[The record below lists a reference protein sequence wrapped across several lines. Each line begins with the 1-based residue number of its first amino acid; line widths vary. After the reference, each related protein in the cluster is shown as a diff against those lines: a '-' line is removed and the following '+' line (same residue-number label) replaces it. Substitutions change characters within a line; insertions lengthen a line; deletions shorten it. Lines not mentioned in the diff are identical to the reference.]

1 MAFDITPYIDKKPS
15 EVRKLIREGV
25 IDFPTAGMCRGYA
38 QANLIILPPEYAG
51 DFEEFAKRNP
61 FPCPILEIIRGTPET
76 HDMGEG
82 GNICTDIPKYRI
94 YRDGKW
100 DGKEL
105 TDVSDYWKEGYVGFL
120 IGCSFSFEE
129 TLMREGIEIRH
140 IAQGRNVPMFKTNIM
155 TEPAGP
161 FCGPMVCSMRP
172 MTPENAKKAYDI
184 TVKMPNVHGAPVH
197 MGDAAEV
204 GVADVM
210 RPDYGEAVDFYEGEI
225 PVFWPCGVTPQAA
238 VENAKP
244 PIAITHAPG
253 HMFITDIINSEL
265 NDYLEAKKE
274 SLNSLFSHQR
284 IKNKKEDGAMSSMII
299 KSREA
304 NDLKLTAYHGHF
316 ATRHSHNSHYLD
328 ITRMKH
334 ECAMAN
340 IAAAS
345 LANHYVYEKEIDTV
359 VCLDGSE
366 VIGTFLARQLS
377 QKNLFSLSSEKNICV
392 VAPEHDSNGLLI
404 FRDNLRP
411 MVSEKNVLL
420 LISTVNSGK
429 TAARALECIEY
440 YGGTTQGVAAVFSA
454 LKQVGDI
461 PVISLFSPEDIP
473 GYVTSLVK
481 DCPMCKAGQKIDA
494 LSNSYGFSPLT

>member
-1 MAFDITPYIDKKPS
+1 MAFDITPYIDMKPS

-51 DFEEFAKRNP
+51 DFEEFARRNP
-61 FPCPILEIIRGTPET
+61 FPCPILEIVRGTPET

-105 TDVSDYWKEGYVGFL
+105 TDVSGYWKEGYVGFL

-129 TLMREGIEIRH
+129 TLMREGIEVRH

-210 RPDYGEAVDFYEGEI
+210 KPDYGEAVDFYEGEI
-225 PVFWPCGVTPQAA
+225 PVFWP
-238 VENAKP
+238 
-244 PIAITHAPG
+244 
-253 HMFITDIINSEL
+253 
-265 NDYLEAKKE
+265 
-274 SLNSLFSHQR
+274 
-284 IKNKKEDGAMSSMII
+284 
-299 KSREA
+299 
-304 NDLKLTAYHGHF
+304 
-316 ATRHSHNSHYLD
+316 
-328 ITRMKH
+328 
-334 ECAMAN
+334 
-340 IAAAS
+340 
-345 LANHYVYEKEIDTV
+345 
-359 VCLDGSE
+359 
-366 VIGTFLARQLS
+366 
-377 QKNLFSLSSEKNICV
+377 
-392 VAPEHDSNGLLI
+392 
-404 FRDNLRP
+404 
-411 MVSEKNVLL
+411 
-420 LISTVNSGK
+420 
-429 TAARALECIEY
+429 
-440 YGGTTQGVAAVFSA
+440 
-454 LKQVGDI
+454 
-461 PVISLFSPEDIP
+461 
-473 GYVTSLVK
+473 
-481 DCPMCKAGQKIDA
+481 
-494 LSNSYGFSPLT
+494 